1 MVQHSSQRPGHFFAE
16 KELCG
21 RTVLQMAKDLE
32 LSLRSVRYSR
42 TRGVLLVFFLVAW
55 ELAWEGLGAQ
65 TAPRLTGTHRDG
77 VRGGSSHK

>member
-1 MVQHSSQRPGHFFAE
+1 MAVQYYRWPRTWSSVYA
-16 KELCG
+16 
-21 RTVLQMAKDLE
+21 VSD
-32 LSLRSVRYSR
+32 R